1 MPFPGFTVFGWS
13 AQTVF
18 RPFRA
23 FRAAAA
29 LDRIGIA
36 ACALLLAGVLGG
48 CASLPREVER
58 PASQAIAVSKVQDG
72 VLAKATEASRPPGEL
87 SGFRLLPT
95 GGYAFNTRIALA
107 RRASHTL
114 DAQYYI
120 VEDDETGRAILKELQ
135 NAAARGVRVRLLMDD
150 IATET
155 LDQTLLRMASQ
166 PNIEV
171 RLFNPFAW
179 GRSSVSTRL
188 LSSIGDLARV
198 NHRMH
203 NKSFLAD
210 NVMAVTGGRNI
221 GNEYFMYS
229 NGSNF
234 IDLDI
239 FAAGP
244 IVADLSSVFDRYW
257 NSSHAY
263 PIASLVKFDP
273 DMAGKAARMM
283 AAVHGR
289 PEMIG
294 KDGLAPEV
302 MLDLLGHAPLAHEID
317 AGRMDLIWAPARV
330 VADDPSKV
338 AGVTDATVH
347 DTASGMLVSLMGAAT
362 SEVVVVTPYFVP
374 GKPGMALMRRLKE
387 KGVRMSVLTNSLAAT
402 DTPIVHIG
410 YAAYRLEMLR
420 LGVELYELSPTRG
433 SKSGMLGLFGSSR
446 AKLHAKTVVV
456 DRNQL
461 FVGSINLDAR
471 SARQN
476 TEQGLIIQSTALAGE
491 ALHLLAS
498 DKGESSYH
506 LRLRPDRMNIEW
518 VGFDQGIESILDD
531 EPDASL
537 LLRFGLKLLGPFA
550 PEELL

>member
-1 MPFPGFTVFGWS
+1 MKHHDLAISGCC
-13 AQTVF
+13 AQ
-18 RPFRA
+18 
-23 FRAAAA
+23 AA
-29 LDRIGIA
+29 LAPDWRGA
-36 ACALLLAGVLGG
+36 VRAVCGLLLALVIGG
-48 CASLPREVER
+48 CASLPRGVDR
-58 PASQAIAVSKVQDG
+58 PVSHAIALNMVEDSP
-72 VLAKATEASRPPGEL
+72 LAKVAAASRPPGDL

-95 GGYAFNTRIALA
+95 GSYAFNTRIALA
-107 RRASHTL
+107 RRARHTL

-120 VEDDETGRAILKELQ
+120 VEDDETGRAILKEMQ

-155 LDQTLLRMASQ
+155 LDQTLLQMASQ
-166 PNIEV
+166 ANIEV

-179 GRSSVSTRL
+179 GRSSISTRL
-188 LSSIGDLARV
+188 LSSLGDLARV

-210 NVMAVTGGRNI
+210 NVMAVTGGRNL

-244 IVADLSSVFDRYW
+244 IVDDLSAVFDRYW
-257 NSSHAY
+257 NSSYVY

-273 DMAGKAARMM
+273 AMASKAARMM
-283 AAVHGR
+283 AAVPGR
-289 PEMIG
+289 PQMIG
-294 KDGLAPEV
+294 EDGLAPAV
-302 MLDLLGHAPLAHEID
+302 MLDLLGHAPLAQEFD
-317 AGRMDLIWAPARV
+317 AGRMDLTWAAARV

-347 DTASGMLVSLMGAAT
+347 DTASGMLVSLMGTAQ
-362 SEVVVVTPYFVP
+362 SEVVVVSPYFVP
-374 GKPGMALMRRLKE
+374 GKPGMALIRKLKE
-387 KGVRMSVLTNSLAAT
+387 KGVHMSVLTNSLAAT

-420 LGVELYELSPTRG
+420 LGVDLYELSPTRG
-433 SKSGMLGLFGSSR
+433 SKAGMLGLFGSSR

-456 DRNQL
+456 DRTQL

-471 SARQN
+471 SAREN
-476 TEQGLIIQSTALAGE
+476 TEQGLIIQSPALASE
-491 ALHLLAS
+491 VLQLLAQ
-498 DKGESSYH
+498 DKGESTYH
-506 LRLRPDRMNIEW
+506 LRLTPDRRNIEW
-518 VGFDQGIESILDD
+518 VGLDQGAETILDD

-537 LLRFGLKLLGPFA
+537 LLRFGLKILGPFA
-550 PEELL
+550 PEQLL